1 MSFFWIG
8 TKPTL
13 IILDPELMKEVLSD
27 KHGRIQKPPRKPHIK
42 LLSNGLSS
50 LQGEKWVKQRKLIS
64 PAFHQ
69 EKLKGMTPAF
79 LTSCIELIEKWKKK
93 TYSQGYC
100 ELDAWH
106 DIQDFTADVISRT
119 AFGSNFEEG
128 KKIFELQKEQ
138 SILVMQAVQSVYIP
152 GFRFIPTK
160 ENKRRMNLDKEIVV
174 NLRDLIRRKTLALES
189 GKSSVDDLLG
199 ILLQCSRESSQA
211 DMNNLKTTGM
221 PIDQVTEECKLFYFA
236 GQETSSNLL
245 TWTMIVLAIHPSWQE
260 KAREEVLQICGKNMP
275 SYEDLNHLKIVTM
288 ILYEVL
294 RLYPPLV
301 QQIRYTCKTTKL
313 LIHHDREF
321 WGDDAEDFRP
331 ERFSEG
337 ISKVSKDQKVAFFP
351 FGWGP
356 RICIGQNF
364 AMIEAKMALAMI
376 LQHFSF
382 QLSPSYAHAPNTIT
396 TLQPQHGAQII
407 LHAQ

>member
-27 KHGRIQKPPRKPHIK
+27 KHGRIQKPPRNPHIK

-64 PAFHQ
+64 PASHQ

-100 ELDAWH
+100 ELDRGMIFKTSPLMLSH
-106 DIQDFTADVISRT
+106 LT
-119 AFGSNFEEG
+119 AFEVPQTIKVSNWSN
-128 KKIFELQKEQ
+128 
-138 SILVMQAVQSVYIP
+138 SIPTASLFNLTSY
-152 GFRFIPTK
+152 RFIPTK
-160 ENKRRMNLDKEIVV
+160 ENKRRMNLDKEISSKLKRSDRGEKLLHWKV
-174 NLRDLIRRKTLALES
+174 ES
-189 GKSSVDDLLG
+189 RSVDDLLG
-199 ILLQCSRESSQA
+199 ILLQYSRESSQA

-221 PIDQVTEECKLFYFA
+221 PIDQ
-236 GQETSSNLL
+236 
-245 TWTMIVLAIHPSWQE
+245 
-260 KAREEVLQICGKNMP
+260 
-275 SYEDLNHLKIVTM
+275 VTM

-313 LIHHDREF
+313 GDITLPAGVQLILPILLIHHDREF

-337 ISKVSKDQKVAFFP
+337 ISKASKDQKVAFFP
-351 FGWGP
+351 FQWGP

-382 QLSPSYAHAPNTIT
+382 QLSPSYAHAPNTII
-396 TLQPQHGAQII
+396 TLQPQHGAQTI